1 MTMARDITT
10 IQNEIIAA
18 KNADAN
24 LSSLNSPSAVAIW
37 RLWSRIIAG
46 AIETQ
51 EQLWDVFKAELEQ
64 IAREAVPGTAD
75 WLQKRVL
82 EFQYSAT
89 NPQIITVVDG
99 KATYSTID
107 ASLRIITRAAVV
119 EQVNNR
125 VLVKV
130 AKDDGSGGLTPLTAQ
145 ELGALT
151 SYLDAIGFVGIAI
164 DTSSLFAD
172 RLKFQGTIYYNGQ
185 YVEATVKAAVIT
197 AIEAYLSSVSVDNF
211 DGTIVREELINSIQG
226 VTGVTGVDTLNVILT
241 ARPSSIPLTGAVV
254 TVQRSYVTAAGY
266 IIQEDTTGSTF
277 NDTIT
282 MTLES

>member
-1 MTMARDITT
+1 MARSITT

-18 KNADAN
+18 KTADSN
-24 LSSLNSPSAVAIW
+24 LNSLNSPSAVAIW

-89 NPQIITVVDG
+89 NPQVISVIDG

-107 ASLRIITRAAVV
+107 ASLRIVTRAAVV

-130 AKDDGSGGLTPLTAQ
+130 AKDDGSGGLTPLAAQ
-145 ELGALT
+145 EVSALV

-172 RLKFQGTIYYNGQ
+172 RLKFQGTIFYNGQ

-197 AIEAYLSSVSVDNF
+197 AIKAYLSSISITEF
-211 DGTIVREELINSIQG
+211 DGTIVREELINAIQA
-226 VTGVTGVDTLNVILT
+226 VTGVTGVDTLNVVLT

-254 TVQRSYVTAAGY
+254 TVQRTYITAAGY
-266 IIQEDTTGSTF
+266 IIQEDTARSTF

>member
-1 MTMARDITT
+1 MIMARSITT

-18 KNADAN
+18 KTADSN
-24 LSSLNSPSAVAIW
+24 LNSLNSPSAVAIW

-51 EQLWDVFKAELEQ
+51 EQLWDIFKAELEQ
-64 IAREAVPGTAD
+64 IARDAVPGTAD

-89 NPQIITVVDG
+89 NPQVISVIDG
-99 KATYSTID
+99 KAAYSTINT
-107 ASLRIITRAAVV
+107 ALRIVTRAAVV

-130 AKDDGSGGLTPLTAQ
+130 AKDDGSGGLTPLAAQ
-145 ELGALT
+145 EVSALV

-172 RLKFQGTIYYNGQ
+172 RLKFKGTIFYNGQ
-185 YVEATVKAAVIT
+185 FVESTVKAAVIT
-197 AIEAYLSSVSVDNF
+197 AIEAYLSSISVTEF
-211 DGTIVREELINSIQG
+211 DGTIVREELINAIQA
-226 VTGVTGVDTLNVILT
+226 VSGVTGVDTLNVVLT

-254 TVQRSYVTAAGY
+254 TVQRTYITAAGY
-266 IIQEDTTGSTF
+266 IIQEDTAGSTY